1 VTETL
6 VERRRRL
13 LRDEI
18 GMIAVDLF
26 ASRGFEEVTVDDI
39 AETAGTSPRTVFR
52 YFASKDEIV
61 LYLARRLDERLVA
74 ALESRPAREGA
85 ATALRNAY
93 CSTSHVTP
101 GDRQRVLQL
110 ARVLAETPT
119 LRASAHGERVDAN
132 DELLTHLAGR
142 MGLTADDPRVRVLAT
157 SMAAVATVEFHRW
170 ADAGGRGDPSVAIG
184 SALGLLESGLA
195 DLDDLGT
202 THPMG
207 QT

>member
-26 ASRGFEEVTVDDI
+26 ASRGFDSVTVDDI
-39 AETAGTSPRTVFR
+39 AEAAGTSPRTVFR

-61 LYLARRLDERLVA
+61 LYLVRRLDERLIA
-74 ALESRPAREGA
+74 ALDSRPAGEGA

-101 GDRQRVLQL
+101 GDHERVLQL

-119 LRASAHGERVDAN
+119 LRARAHGERVDEN

-184 SALGLLESGLA
+184 SALGLLESGLGN
-195 DLDDLGT
+195 LDDLRT
-202 THPMG
+202 THSRNP
-207 QT
+207 T

>member
-26 ASRGFEEVTVDDI
+26 ASRGFDAVTVDDI
-39 AETAGTSPRTVFR
+39 AEAAGTSPRTVFR
-52 YFASKDEIV
+52 YFASKNEIV
-61 LYLARRLDERLVA
+61 LYLARRLDERLIA
-74 ALESRPAREGA
+74 ALDSRPAREGA

-101 GDRQRVLQL
+101 GDHERVLQL

-119 LRASAHGERVDAN
+119 LRAHAHGERVDEN
-132 DELLTHLAGR
+132 DELLAHLAER
-142 MGLTADDPRVRVLAT
+142 MSLPADDRRVRVLAT

-184 SALGLLESGLA
+184 SALGLLESGLG
-195 DLDDLGT
+195 DLDDLPT
-202 THPMG
+202 THSRD